1 MDGGYHETSEQ
12 KQKDAWRTGMLNS
25 MGYKVIRFTN
35 SQIISS
41 YDLNWVLRIIDKY

>member
-1 MDGGYHETSEQ
+1 
-12 KQKDAWRTGMLNS
+12 